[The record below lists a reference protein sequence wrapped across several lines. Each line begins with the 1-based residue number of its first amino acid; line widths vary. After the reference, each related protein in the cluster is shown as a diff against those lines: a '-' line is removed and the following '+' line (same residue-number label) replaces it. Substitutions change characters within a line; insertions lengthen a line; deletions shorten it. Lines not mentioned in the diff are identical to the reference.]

1 MGKWSMKRFS
11 FVLGLGVLLA
21 FVATPSYSVQGV
33 GSSEILGSAGFFHA
47 QGSDV
52 GTISGDVSYGY
63 YFFQPLEIGLR
74 QGLQYA
80 FVDGGDDPWQA
91 TTTPFVDY
99 HFFATQP
106 FQPFVGGFGG
116 IVWNDDDITGTIGPE
131 GGIKY
136 YVNDTTF
143 ISGRYRYEWF
153 FDELDVIEDEAS
165 DGNHVV
171 TVGIGFVW
179 GGR

>member
-1 MGKWSMKRFS
+1 MDSRRMKRFS
-11 FVLGLGVLLA
+11 FILGLGALLA
-21 FVATPSYSVQGV
+21 FVATPSYSVQSV
-33 GSSEILGSAGFFHA
+33 GSSEIQVSGGFFHA
-47 QGSDV
+47 QDSNTSDL
-52 GTISGDVSYGY
+52 SADVSYGY
-63 YFFQPLEIGLR
+63 YFFQPLEVGIR
-74 QGLQYA
+74 QGINYTFINNA
-80 FVDGGDDPWQA
+80 DNPWLA
-91 TTTPFVDY
+91 TTTPFIDY
-99 HFFATQP
+99 YFFADRN

-143 ISGRYRYEWF
+143 LEARYRYEWF
-153 FDELDVIEDEAS
+153 FNDFDVIEDEAS
-165 DGNHVV
+165 DGNQVV